1 MKLRDLAVDTDLDP
15 QVGLLL
21 AVLDDVTS
29 EWREELGEVGEEAV
43 LWQPFPGG
51 HSIGALILHIA
62 DVEAH
67 WLHEVGAGQPRPAE
81 EVSRLLSNETDQYKV
96 EWPNPPAQPL
106 AWYFA
111 QQDDVRVRTK
121 RLIAEINDLEHIGQE
136 GDESFTLRYLL
147 NHVISHEAYHGGQ
160 AVLLSVLFEKM
171 AA

>member
-1 MKLRDLAVDTDLDP
+1 MKLRDLAVDADLDP
-15 QVGLLL
+15 QTGLLL

-29 EWREELGEVGEEAV
+29 EWREELGEVGDDII

-51 HSIGALILHIA
+51 HSIGALILHMA

-67 WLHEVGAGQPRPAE
+67 WLHEVGAGQKRPVE
-81 EVSRLLSNETDQYKV
+81 ELSRLLSNETDQYKV

-111 QQDDVRVRTK
+111 QQDDVRARTK
-121 RLIAEINDLEHIGQE
+121 RLIAGINDLEHIGQE
-136 GDESFTLRYLL
+136 DDESYTLRYLL

-160 AVLLSVLFEKM
+160 AVLLSLLFEKRQ
-171 AA
+171 A